1 MRGAA
6 DNDFKLILPFPAWPL
21 YWKHGKGYFPL
32 FPFFCEIC
40 NRIREKCWKVCRKRG
55 GEAELVKCLS
65 QHISEV
71 KRRKSWCWGSA
82 SKPRGCVGAMST
94 TISKG
99 AAGTA
104 GKHQWE
110 IPQGAVT
117 VLAVS
122 VNDSRTGVLVAPLG
136 SRCSTQPGWP
146 LCQATVRAAGAQG
159 PGWGVH
165 GTPIQQHLP
174 PFSSFSC

>member
-1 MRGAA
+1 MSLEDKTKLQERTCTGLNWKQDSDLTLSGNQYREEEYKTLRGAA

-71 KRRKSWCWGSA
+71 KRRKS
-82 SKPRGCVGAMST
+82 
-94 TISKG
+94 
-99 AAGTA
+99 
-104 GKHQWE
+104 
-110 IPQGAVT
+110 
-117 VLAVS
+117 
-122 VNDSRTGVLVAPLG
+122 
-136 SRCSTQPGWP
+136 
-146 LCQATVRAAGAQG
+146 
-159 PGWGVH
+159 
-165 GTPIQQHLP
+165 
-174 PFSSFSC
+174 